1 MGQRGDRVQRAVV
14 IRYRCTIRMPR
25 GDQAQIALATSEV
38 LGQWLA
44 EMPWQRWANSHD
56 GPVEIRI
63 ERFEL

>member
-1 MGQRGDRVQRAVV
+1 MT
-14 IRYRCTIRMPR
+14 RYRCTIRMPL

-44 EMPWQRWANSHD
+44 EMPWQRWANSQA

-63 ERFEL
+63 EQFEL